1 MLHVSTILVQDA
13 IVKGLQGRLQGRF
26 KEHRRDK
33 KPRKVRAHVP
43 SEPLQVKPKA
53 PCVKEQDIP
62 AVPAGED
69 ENSFER
75 HNRTLK
81 AEYSKANPNRRMVDE
96 LMERTFPMRRQD
108 ILAQGHS
115 YEYPFLQVADQV
127 RHIGV

>member
-1 MLHVSTILVQDA
+1 MHTLSTILVQDA
-13 IVKGLQGRLQGRF
+13 IVKGLQGRF
-26 KEHRRDK
+26 KERRRDK
-33 KPRKVRAHVP
+33 KPRKARVHVP
-43 SEPLQVKPKA
+43 SEPLHVKPKA
-53 PCVKEQDIP
+53 PCMKEQDIP

-81 AEYSKANPNRRMVDE
+81 AEYSKANPNGRMVDE

-115 YEYPFLQVADQV
+115 YDPVSKYPFLQVADQV
-127 RHIGV
+127 RQNV